1 MFKVDFQGD
10 YILCY
15 TLFLLKITL
24 LVTWDEE
31 ELVSQQA
38 RINDQPAE
46 EVWVIVSVTLVIF
59 GVLIAIPLHLVTI

>member
-1 MFKVDFQGD
+1 ML
-10 YILCY
+10 Y
-15 TLFLLKITL
+15 L

>member
-1 MFKVDFQGD
+1 
-10 YILCY
+10 
-15 TLFLLKITL
+15 LKITL

-46 EVWVIVSVTLVIF
+46 EVWVILIKKKKKEEVWVIVSVTLVIF